1 MQIVEN
7 KIEKNRFIF
16 CWLPSLMTIKYPTG
30 KAFVFAWGF
39 YTLVLKD
46 TDNQSLESDQQSHTA
61 HVK

>member
-7 KIEKNRFIF
+7 KADKNRSIF
-16 CWLPSLMTIKYPTG
+16 CWLPSLMTIKYPKG

-46 TDNQSLESDQQSHTA
+46 TEHGR
-61 HVK
+61 